1 MAQSQK
7 GANGASAKVT
17 KVSNPVGRPNN
28 TVAAMKEEFARN
40 DNLSKINFDKAQNA
54 LKQFRD
60 PNTSFTTSMNSYTRD
75 TIRDYLK
82 NPASNENNLR
92 SVAKY
97 LYYRCQI
104 LYRLVRWYAGMWDL
118 RCRNVEPTFDL
129 EKGLDKNA
137 LRNYSET
144 LKWLDIYNLQEN
156 LFEVFVNCYLYDT
169 CYFLWFKD
177 ETGAIPYI
185 LDPSECKIVGR
196 YTSGD
201 LSAAID
207 MSKWRSK
214 QRQEFVEYMGEP
226 LKSMYNQYQRDKI
239 KWVIIPDE
247 YCGCFK
253 FNIDT
258 LDLNMPPFAPMFQTF
273 SSLLDTE
280 DLSAIKDKLDVYKMV
295 ILPMKTMKKSL
306 NDFEVDP
313 DLMIEYFE
321 QMILNALPDYVS
333 AAIVPGDGIDVVDFS
348 STSSD
353 AQVDRV
359 SNAQKN
365 IFGVSGGGAVLNA
378 NNLSTSEAFKVW
390 VQEETDFAISPLIGQ
405 VNGFTNRM
413 LSYDVSNPCKVKHFE
428 ISKYTKKD
436 FRQALL
442 EACQYSFSYRMS
454 LGTLYG
460 ISEKQTLASLHFEQE
475 VLGLQN
481 IMAYPLQSS
490 YTSSNVSTDT
500 DPIKGGRPEKDTGE
514 LSPSGERS
522 RNK

>member
-1 MAQSQK
+1 
-7 GANGASAKVT
+7 
-17 KVSNPVGRPNN
+17 
-28 TVAAMKEEFARN
+28 
-40 DNLSKINFDKAQNA
+40 
-54 LKQFRD
+54 
-60 PNTSFTTSMNSYTRD
+60 
-75 TIRDYLK
+75 
-82 NPASNENNLR
+82 
-92 SVAKY
+92 
-97 LYYRCQI
+97 
-104 LYRLVRWYAGMWDL
+104 
-118 RCRNVEPTFDL
+118 
-129 EKGLDKNA
+129 
-137 LRNYSET
+137 
-144 LKWLDIYNLQEN
+144 
-156 LFEVFVNCYLYDT
+156 
-169 CYFLWFKD
+169 
-177 ETGAIPYI
+177 
-185 LDPSECKIVGR
+185 
-196 YTSGD
+196 
-201 LSAAID
+201 

-214 QRQEFVEYMGEP
+214 QRQEFIEYMGEP

-378 NNLSTSEAFKVW
+378 NAITSSAAFKAW
-390 VQEETDFAISPLIGQ
+390 LQEETDFAISSLIGQ
-405 VNGFTNRM
+405 VDGFANRM
-413 LSYDVSNPCKVKHFE
+413 LSYDVSTPCKVKHFE
-428 ISKYTKKD
+428 ISEYTKED
-436 FRQALL
+436 FRKAFL
-442 EACQYSFSYRMS
+442 ESQQYSFMS
-454 LGTLYG
+454 RLALGTLYG
-460 ISEKQTLASLHFEQE
+460 MSEKATLASIHFEQE
-475 VLGLQN
+475 ILGLQN
-481 IMAYPLQSS
+481 LMTYPLQSS
-490 YTSSNVSTDT
+490 YTQTTANDPSSED
-500 DPIKGGRPEKDTGE
+500 GGRPKKDEGD
-514 LSPSGERS
+514 LSESGDRS
-522 RNK
+522 RNQ